1 MSQQSEPT
9 IAPCARSAILRFAH
23 NIAPRTPGC
32 RFHPLT
38 RLKSG
43 AGFANASPV
52 PGLRKLKA
60 EDGNNLIEY
69 ALVFMFFMSMVLG
82 IVDFSRALYTY
93 HFLSNAARE
102 ATRWAAV
109 NGAAC
114 GPQTP
119 SNPAGDNSCNGIGGM
134 NNGTASESDIQNYVA
149 SITPPGVNPN
159 PPYLKTAASWPGTGA
174 CAGLKN
180 PGCPVKVTVSYKFN
194 FVVPF
199 IRSAPLTLSSSSE
212 MIIVH

>member
-1 MSQQSEPT
+1 MSQRSEST
-9 IAPCARSAILRFAH
+9 IASCARSAIQGFAH
-23 NIAPRTPGC
+23 NITPRTPEC
-32 RFHPLT
+32 TFHTFT
-38 RLKSG
+38 RLKSETR
-43 AGFANASPV
+43 FTNASPA
-52 PGLRKLKA
+52 PRLRKLKG

-109 NGAAC
+109 RGATC
-114 GPQTP
+114 M
-119 SNPAGDNSCNGIGGM
+119 NDLSC
-134 NNGTASESDIQNYVA
+134 TAAASPDDIEAYVRN
-149 SITPPGVNPN
+149 ITPPGVNPN
-159 PPYLKTAASWPGTGA
+159 PPDLTTTPSWPGTGTICEVA
-174 CAGLKN
+174 N
-180 PGCPVKVTVSYKFN
+180 SPGCPVEVTVSYKFR

>member
-1 MSQQSEPT
+1 MSQRSEST
-9 IAPCARSAILRFAH
+9 IVSCARSAIQGFAH
-23 NIAPRTPGC
+23 NTTPQTPEC
-32 RFHPLT
+32 TFHTFT
-38 RLKSG
+38 RLKIDTR
-43 AGFANASPV
+43 FTNASPA
-52 PGLRKLKA
+52 PRLRKLKG

-109 NGAAC
+109 NGATC
-114 GPQTP
+114 GPQTAF
-119 SNPAGDNSCNGIGGM
+119 NPAGDNSCNGIGGM

-149 SITPPGVNPN
+149 RITPPGVDSKK
-159 PPYLKTAASWPGTGA
+159 LTTKASWSGTGPI
-174 CAGLKN
+174 CEEDN
-180 PGCPVKVTVSYKFN
+180 RSPGCTVEVKVSYDFI